1 MPKDLGRGPDQRRP
15 ESANNGSQQPLVFH
29 LDCPQKDLQKLG
41 RQIQASDIPPSY
53 DFKMTTFW
61 KLIYRFI
68 LQPLLMQLIQLQA
81 KKKPNLKE
89 ALDGR
94 IGLWERMDEALQQ
107 RDWDLP
113 LLWLHAASAGE
124 ILQAEPIIRQFE
136 KENVQ
141 LVLSYTSVNAKRW
154 LESGST
160 KLPNSVIWKDY
171 LPIDNHFNALRILA
185 KLQPDA
191 LVYVSY
197 DLWPNLVWEAQRK
210 GVPQFLVSAL
220 VHQGSWR
227 HSNLIGR
234 SLFSTIYKAMQEIA
248 AISAGDAQRI
258 LESYP
263 ESTIKVVGDT
273 RVDSVLSRRDSV
285 VPPVFPKT
293 WNKENVLIGGSIWPA
308 DIACLRSVL
317 LEALEE
323 LPELR
328 LILVPHEPTEEHV
341 SEIKEIFTSYPIH
354 LWSQGQKE
362 EFAKARVLIVDE
374 IGILS
379 SLYAKANLAFVGGA
393 FTTGVHNIMEP
404 AAFGLPT
411 FFGPRFHNYSTAIRF
426 VEDKLAHSVRNS
438 EELRLLIM
446 PLLKEPDK
454 AKELGMRAQN
464 LLEQEA
470 GAAQKC
476 AELVRPFFL
485 NSENP

>member
-1 MPKDLGRGPDQRRP
+1 
-15 ESANNGSQQPLVFH
+15 
-29 LDCPQKDLQKLG
+29 
-41 RQIQASDIPPSY
+41 
-53 DFKMTTFW
+53 MTTFW

-94 IGLWERMDEALQQ
+94 ISLWERMDEALQK
-107 RDWDLP
+107 RDWNLP
-113 LLWLHAASAGE
+113 LLWLHTASAGE

-185 KLQPDA
+185 KLQPEV

-234 SLFSTIYKAMQEIA
+234 SLFSTIYKAMQKIA

-263 ESTIKVVGDT
+263 ESTIKVAGDT

-285 VPPVFPKT
+285 VPPDFPKT
-293 WNKENVLIGGSIWPA
+293 WNKANVLIGGSIWPA

-323 LPELR
+323 LSELR
-328 LILVPHEPTEEHV
+328 LILVPHEPNEEHV
-341 SEIKEIFTSYPIH
+341 SEIKEIFSSYPIH
-354 LWSQGQKE
+354 LWSGGKKE

-374 IGILS
+374 IGTLS

-411 FFGPRFHNYSTAIRF
+411 FFGPRFRNYATAIRF
-426 VEDKLAHSVRNS
+426 VEDKLAYSVQDA
-438 EELRLLIM
+438 EELRSSMM

-454 AKELGMRAQN
+454 AKELGWRARN

-470 GAAQKC
+470 GAAQQC
-476 AELVRPFFL
+476 AELVRPFLL

>member
-1 MPKDLGRGPDQRRP
+1 
-15 ESANNGSQQPLVFH
+15 
-29 LDCPQKDLQKLG
+29 
-41 RQIQASDIPPSY
+41 
-53 DFKMTTFW
+53 MTTFW

-94 IGLWERMDEALQQ
+94 IGLWERMDEALQK

-273 RVDSVLSRRDSV
+273 RVDSVLSRRDGV
-285 VPPVFPKT
+285 TAPDFPKT

-341 SEIKEIFTSYPIH
+341 SEIVEIFSSYPIH

-476 AELVRPFFL
+476 AELIRPVFRT
-485 NSENP
+485 

>member
-1 MPKDLGRGPDQRRP
+1 M
-15 ESANNGSQQPLVFH
+15 SA
-29 LDCPQKDLQKLG
+29 KDLQKLG
-41 RQIQASDIPPSY
+41 RQIQASDIPPLY

-68 LQPLLMQLIQLQA
+68 LQPLLIQLIQQQA

-94 IGLWERMDEALQQ
+94 IGLWERMDEALQK
-107 RDWDLP
+107 RDWNLP

-141 LVLSYTSVNAKRW
+141 FVLSYTSVNAKRW

-234 SLFSTIYKAMQEIA
+234 SLFSTIYKAMKEIA

-263 ESTIKVVGDT
+263 KSTIKVVGDT

-285 VPPVFPKT
+285 ECTRF
-293 WNKENVLIGGSIWPA
+293 
-308 DIACLRSVL
+308 
-317 LEALEE
+317 
-323 LPELR
+323 
-328 LILVPHEPTEEHV
+328 
-341 SEIKEIFTSYPIH
+341 
-354 LWSQGQKE
+354 SQ
-362 EFAKARVLIVDE
+362 
-374 IGILS
+374 
-379 SLYAKANLAFVGGA
+379 N
-393 FTTGVHNIMEP
+393 ME
-404 AAFGLPT
+404 
-411 FFGPRFHNYSTAIRF
+411 
-426 VEDKLAHSVRNS
+426 
-438 EELRLLIM
+438 
-446 PLLKEPDK
+446 
-454 AKELGMRAQN
+454 
-464 LLEQEA
+464 
-470 GAAQKC
+470 
-476 AELVRPFFL
+476 
-485 NSENP
+485 

>member
-1 MPKDLGRGPDQRRP
+1 
-15 ESANNGSQQPLVFH
+15 
-29 LDCPQKDLQKLG
+29 
-41 RQIQASDIPPSY
+41 
-53 DFKMTTFW
+53 MTTFW

-81 KKKPNLKE
+81 KKKPNLKD

-94 IGLWERMDEALQQ
+94 IGLWERMDEALQK
-107 RDWDLP
+107 RDWNLP

-185 KLQPDA
+185 KLQPEA

-197 DLWPNLVWEAQRK
+197 DLWPNLVWAAQRK

-263 ESTIKVVGDT
+263 ESTIKVAGDT

-285 VPPVFPKT
+285 VPPDFPKT
-293 WNKENVLIGGSIWPA
+293 WNKANVLIGGSIWPA

-323 LPELR
+323 LSELR
-328 LILVPHEPTEEHV
+328 LILVPHETTEEHV
-341 SEIKEIFTSYPIH
+341 SEIKEIFSSYPIH
-354 LWSQGQKE
+354 LWSGGQKE

-426 VEDKLAHSVRNS
+426 IEDKLAHSVRNS
-438 EELRLLIM
+438 EELRMLIM

-454 AKELGMRAQN
+454 AKELGMRAQK

>member
-1 MPKDLGRGPDQRRP
+1 
-15 ESANNGSQQPLVFH
+15 
-29 LDCPQKDLQKLG
+29 
-41 RQIQASDIPPSY
+41 
-53 DFKMTTFW
+53 MTTFW

-81 KKKPNLKE
+81 KKKPNLKD

-94 IGLWERMDEALQQ
+94 IGLWERMDEALQK
-107 RDWDLP
+107 RDWNLP

-185 KLQPDA
+185 KLQPEA

-263 ESTIKVVGDT
+263 ESTIKVAGDT

-285 VPPVFPKT
+285 VPPDFPKT
-293 WNKENVLIGGSIWPA
+293 WNKANVLIGGSIWPA

-317 LEALEE
+317 LKALEE

-341 SEIKEIFTSYPIH
+341 SEIKEIFSSYPIH
-354 LWSQGQKE
+354 LWSGGKKE

-411 FFGPRFHNYSTAIRF
+411 FFGPRFRNYATAIRF
-426 VEDKLAHSVRNS
+426 VEDKLAYSVQDA
-438 EELRLLIM
+438 EELRSSMM

-454 AKELGMRAQN
+454 AKELGLRARN

-470 GAAQKC
+470 GAAQHC
-476 AELVRPFFL
+476 AELVRPFLL

>member
-1 MPKDLGRGPDQRRP
+1 
-15 ESANNGSQQPLVFH
+15 
-29 LDCPQKDLQKLG
+29 
-41 RQIQASDIPPSY
+41 
-53 DFKMTTFW
+53 MTTFW

-124 ILQAEPIIRQFE
+124 ILQAEPLIRQFE

-141 LVLSYTSVNAKRW
+141 LLLSYTSVNAKRW

-160 KLPNSVIWKDY
+160 KLPTSVIWKEY

-234 SLFSTIYKAMQEIA
+234 SLFSTIYKAMKEIA

-263 ESTIKVVGDT
+263 KSTIKVVGDT

-308 DIACLRSVL
+308 DLACLRSVL

-341 SEIKEIFTSYPIH
+341 SEIKEIFSIYPIH

-476 AELVRPFFL
+476 AELIRPVFRT
-485 NSENP
+485 

>member
-1 MPKDLGRGPDQRRP
+1 
-15 ESANNGSQQPLVFH
+15 
-29 LDCPQKDLQKLG
+29 
-41 RQIQASDIPPSY
+41 
-53 DFKMTTFW
+53 MTTFW

-362 EFAKARVLIVDE
+362 DFAKARVLIVDE

>member
-1 MPKDLGRGPDQRRP
+1 
-15 ESANNGSQQPLVFH
+15 
-29 LDCPQKDLQKLG
+29 
-41 RQIQASDIPPSY
+41 
-53 DFKMTTFW
+53 MTTFW

-273 RVDSVLSRRDSV
+273 RVDSVLSRRDGV
-285 VPPVFPKT
+285 TAPDFPKT
-293 WNKENVLIGGSIWPA
+293 WNKSNVLIGGSIWPA

-317 LEALEE
+317 LKALEE

-341 SEIKEIFTSYPIH
+341 SEIKEIFSSYPIH
-354 LWSQGQKE
+354 LWSRGQKE
-362 EFAKARVLIVDE
+362 AFAKARVLIVDE

>member
-1 MPKDLGRGPDQRRP
+1 
-15 ESANNGSQQPLVFH
+15 
-29 LDCPQKDLQKLG
+29 
-41 RQIQASDIPPSY
+41 
-53 DFKMTTFW
+53 MTTFW

-136 KENVQ
+136 RENVQ
-141 LVLSYTSVNAKRW
+141 LVVSYASVNAKRW

-210 GVPQFLVSAL
+210 AVPQFLVSAL

-308 DIACLRSVL
+308 DVACLRSVL

-362 EFAKARVLIVDE
+362 DFAKARVLIVDE

>member
-1 MPKDLGRGPDQRRP
+1 
-15 ESANNGSQQPLVFH
+15 
-29 LDCPQKDLQKLG
+29 
-41 RQIQASDIPPSY
+41 
-53 DFKMTTFW
+53 MTTFW

-285 VPPVFPKT
+285 VAPDFPKT

-341 SEIKEIFTSYPIH
+341 SEIKEIFSSYPIH

-476 AELVRPFFL
+476 AELIRPVFRT
-485 NSENP
+485 

>member
-1 MPKDLGRGPDQRRP
+1 
-15 ESANNGSQQPLVFH
+15 
-29 LDCPQKDLQKLG
+29 
-41 RQIQASDIPPSY
+41 
-53 DFKMTTFW
+53 MTTFW

-68 LQPLLMQLIQLQA
+68 LHPLLMQLIQLQA

-94 IGLWERMDEALQQ
+94 IGLWERMDEALQK
-107 RDWDLP
+107 RDWNLP

-141 LVLSYTSVNAKRW
+141 LALTYTSVNAKRW

-171 LPIDNHFNALRILA
+171 LPIDNHFNSLRILA

-234 SLFSTIYKAMQEIA
+234 SLFSTIYKAMKEIA

-263 ESTIKVVGDT
+263 KSIIRVVGDT

-285 VPPVFPKT
+285 IAPDFPKT
-293 WNKENVLIGGSIWPA
+293 WNKATVLIGGSIWPA
-308 DIACLRSVL
+308 DIACLRSAS

-328 LILVPHEPTEEHV
+328 LILVPHEPTEKHV
-341 SEIKEIFTSYPIH
+341 SEIKEIFSSYPIH
-354 LWSQGQKE
+354 LWSLGEEE

-379 SLYAKANLAFVGGA
+379 SLYAQANLAFVGGA

-411 FFGPRFHNYSTAIRF
+411 FFGPHFHNYSTAIRF
-426 VEDKLAHSVRNS
+426 VEEKLAYSVQNV
-438 EELRLLIM
+438 EELRSLMM
-446 PLLKEPDK
+446 PLLKDPDK
-454 AKELGMRAQN
+454 AKELGLRAQN

-470 GAAQKC
+470 GAAQQC
-476 AELVRPFFL
+476 AELVRPFLL
-485 NSENP
+485 NSENL

>member
-1 MPKDLGRGPDQRRP
+1 
-15 ESANNGSQQPLVFH
+15 
-29 LDCPQKDLQKLG
+29 
-41 RQIQASDIPPSY
+41 
-53 DFKMTTFW
+53 MTTFW

-308 DIACLRSVL
+308 DVACLRSVL

-341 SEIKEIFTSYPIH
+341 SEIKEIFSSYPIH

-476 AELVRPFFL
+476 AELIRPFFL

>member
-1 MPKDLGRGPDQRRP
+1 
-15 ESANNGSQQPLVFH
+15 
-29 LDCPQKDLQKLG
+29 
-41 RQIQASDIPPSY
+41 
-53 DFKMTTFW
+53 MTTFW

-308 DIACLRSVL
+308 DVDCLRSVL

-476 AELVRPFFL
+476 AELIRPVFRT
-485 NSENP
+485 

>member
-15 ESANNGSQQPLVFH
+15 ESASNGSQQPLVFH

-41 RQIQASDIPPSY
+41 RQSQASDIPPLY

-81 KKKPNLKE
+81 KKKPNLKD

-94 IGLWERMDEALQQ
+94 ISLWERMDEALQK
-107 RDWDLP
+107 RDWNLP

-141 LVLSYTSVNAKRW
+141 LALSYTSVNAKRW

-185 KLQPDA
+185 KLQPEA

-234 SLFSTIYKAMQEIA
+234 SLFSTIYKAMQKIA

-263 ESTIKVVGDT
+263 ELTIKVAGDT

-285 VPPVFPKT
+285 VPPDFPKT
-293 WNKENVLIGGSIWPA
+293 WNKANVLIGGSIWPA

-323 LPELR
+323 LSELR
-328 LILVPHEPTEEHV
+328 LILVPHEPNEEHV
-341 SEIKEIFTSYPIH
+341 SEIKEIFSSYPIH
-354 LWSQGQKE
+354 LWSGGQKE

-393 FTTGVHNIMEP
+393 FTSGVHNIMEP
-404 AAFGLPT
+404 AAFGLLT
-411 FFGPRFHNYSTAIRF
+411 FFGPRFRNYATAIRF
-426 VEDKLAHSVRNS
+426 VEDKLAYSVQDAK
-438 EELRLLIM
+438 ELRSSMM

-454 AKELGMRAQN
+454 AKELGLRARN

-470 GAAQKC
+470 GAAQQC
-476 AELVRPFFL
+476 AELVRPFLL

>member
-1 MPKDLGRGPDQRRP
+1 
-15 ESANNGSQQPLVFH
+15 
-29 LDCPQKDLQKLG
+29 
-41 RQIQASDIPPSY
+41 
-53 DFKMTTFW
+53 MTTFW

-171 LPIDNHFNALRILA
+171 LPIDNHFNALRMLA

-273 RVDSVLSRRDSV
+273 RVDSVLSRRDGV
-285 VPPVFPKT
+285 TAPDFPKT

-308 DIACLRSVL
+308 DVACLRPVL

-341 SEIKEIFTSYPIH
+341 SEIKEIFSSYPIH
-354 LWSQGQKE
+354 LWSRGQKE

>member
-1 MPKDLGRGPDQRRP
+1 
-15 ESANNGSQQPLVFH
+15 
-29 LDCPQKDLQKLG
+29 
-41 RQIQASDIPPSY
+41 
-53 DFKMTTFW
+53 MTTFW

-293 WNKENVLIGGSIWPA
+293 WNKENALIGGSIWPA
-308 DIACLRSVL
+308 DVACLRSVL

-341 SEIKEIFTSYPIH
+341 SEIKEIFSSYPIH
-354 LWSQGQKE
+354 LWSRGQKE
-362 EFAKARVLIVDE
+362 AFAKARVLIVDE

-470 GAAQKC
+470 GAAQQC
-476 AELVRPFFL
+476 AELVRPFLL

>member
-1 MPKDLGRGPDQRRP
+1 
-15 ESANNGSQQPLVFH
+15 
-29 LDCPQKDLQKLG
+29 
-41 RQIQASDIPPSY
+41 
-53 DFKMTTFW
+53 MTTFW

-341 SEIKEIFTSYPIH
+341 SEIKEIFSSYPIH

-476 AELVRPFFL
+476 AELIRPVFRT
-485 NSENP
+485 

>member
-1 MPKDLGRGPDQRRP
+1 
-15 ESANNGSQQPLVFH
+15 
-29 LDCPQKDLQKLG
+29 
-41 RQIQASDIPPSY
+41 
-53 DFKMTTFW
+53 MTTFW

-124 ILQAEPIIRQFE
+124 ILQAEPIIRQFD

-308 DIACLRSVL
+308 DVACLRSVL

-362 EFAKARVLIVDE
+362 DFAKARVLIVDE

-411 FFGPRFHNYSTAIRF
+411 IFGPRFHNYSTAIRF

-485 NSENP
+485 NSENQ

>member
-1 MPKDLGRGPDQRRP
+1 
-15 ESANNGSQQPLVFH
+15 
-29 LDCPQKDLQKLG
+29 
-41 RQIQASDIPPSY
+41 
-53 DFKMTTFW
+53 MTTFW

-263 ESTIKVVGDT
+263 KSTIKVVGDT

-285 VPPVFPKT
+285 VTPVFPKT

>member
-15 ESANNGSQQPLVFH
+15 ESASNGSQQPPVFH

-41 RQIQASDIPPSY
+41 RLIQASDIPPSY

-171 LPIDNHFNALRILA
+171 LPVDNHFNALRILA

-293 WNKENVLIGGSIWPA
+293 WNKENALIGGSIWPA
-308 DIACLRSVL
+308 DVACLRSVL

-411 FFGPRFHNYSTAIRF
+411 FFGPSFHNYATAIRF

-476 AELVRPFFL
+476 AELIRPVFRT
-485 NSENP
+485 

>member
-1 MPKDLGRGPDQRRP
+1 
-15 ESANNGSQQPLVFH
+15 
-29 LDCPQKDLQKLG
+29 
-41 RQIQASDIPPSY
+41 
-53 DFKMTTFW
+53 MTTFW

-68 LQPLLMQLIQLQA
+68 LQPLLMHLIQQQA

-94 IGLWERMDEALQQ
+94 IGLWERMDEALQK
-107 RDWDLP
+107 RDWNLP

-171 LPIDNHFNALRILA
+171 LPIDNHFNVLRILA

-210 GVPQFLVSAL
+210 GVPQFLISAL

-234 SLFSTIYKAMQEIA
+234 SLFSTIYMAMQEIA

-263 ESTIKVVGDT
+263 KSIIRVVGDT
-273 RVDSVLSRRDSV
+273 RVDSVLSRRDGV
-285 VPPVFPKT
+285 IAPDFPKT

-317 LEALEE
+317 LEALEK

-328 LILVPHEPTEEHV
+328 LILVPHEPTEKHV
-341 SEIKEIFTSYPIH
+341 SEITEIF
-354 LWSQGQKE
+354 L
-362 EFAKARVLIVDE
+362 
-374 IGILS
+374 
-379 SLYAKANLAFVGGA
+379 
-393 FTTGVHNIMEP
+393 
-404 AAFGLPT
+404 
-411 FFGPRFHNYSTAIRF
+411 
-426 VEDKLAHSVRNS
+426 
-438 EELRLLIM
+438 
-446 PLLKEPDK
+446 
-454 AKELGMRAQN
+454 
-464 LLEQEA
+464 
-470 GAAQKC
+470 
-476 AELVRPFFL
+476 
-485 NSENP
+485 

>member
-1 MPKDLGRGPDQRRP
+1 
-15 ESANNGSQQPLVFH
+15 
-29 LDCPQKDLQKLG
+29 
-41 RQIQASDIPPSY
+41 
-53 DFKMTTFW
+53 MTTFW

-308 DIACLRSVL
+308 DVACLRSVL

-411 FFGPRFHNYSTAIRF
+411 FFGPRFHNYATAIRF
-426 VEDKLAHSVRNS
+426 VEDKLAYSVQDA
-438 EELRLLIM
+438 EELRSSMM

-454 AKELGMRAQN
+454 AKELGLRAQN

-470 GAAQKC
+470 GAAQQC
-476 AELVRPFFL
+476 AELVRPFLL
-485 NSENP
+485 NSGNQ

>member
-1 MPKDLGRGPDQRRP
+1 
-15 ESANNGSQQPLVFH
+15 
-29 LDCPQKDLQKLG
+29 
-41 RQIQASDIPPSY
+41 
-53 DFKMTTFW
+53 MTTFW

-94 IGLWERMDEALQQ
+94 IGLWERMDEALQK
-107 RDWDLP
+107 RDWNLP

-160 KLPNSVIWKDY
+160 KLPNSVIWEDY

-185 KLQPDA
+185 KLQPEA

-273 RVDSVLSRRDSV
+273 RVDSVLSRRNNVIAHD
-285 VPPVFPKT
+285 FPKT

-317 LEALEE
+317 LEALVE

-328 LILVPHEPTEEHV
+328 LILVPHEPTEKHV
-341 SEIKEIFTSYPIH
+341 SEIVEIFSSYPIH
-354 LWSQGQKE
+354 LWSRGQE
-362 EFAKARVLIVDE
+362 DEFAKARVLIVDE

-411 FFGPRFHNYSTAIRF
+411 FFGPRFRNYSTAIRF

-454 AKELGMRAQN
+454 AKELGIRAQN

-476 AELVRPFFL
+476 AELIRPVFSNL
-485 NSENP
+485 ENP

>member
-1 MPKDLGRGPDQRRP
+1 
-15 ESANNGSQQPLVFH
+15 
-29 LDCPQKDLQKLG
+29 
-41 RQIQASDIPPSY
+41 
-53 DFKMTTFW
+53 MTTFW

-68 LQPLLMQLIQLQA
+68 LQPLLIQLIQQQA
-81 KKKPNLKE
+81 KKKPHLKE

-94 IGLWERMDEALQQ
+94 IGLWERMDEALQK
-107 RDWDLP
+107 RDWNLP
-113 LLWLHAASAGE
+113 LLWLHTASAGE

-141 LVLSYTSVNAKRW
+141 FVLTYTSVNAKRW

-171 LPIDNHFNALRILA
+171 LPIDSHFNALRILA
-185 KLQPDA
+185 KLQPNA

-210 GVPQFLVSAL
+210 GIPQFLVSAL

-234 SLFSTIYKAMQEIA
+234 SLFSTIYKAMKEIA

-263 ESTIKVVGDT
+263 ESTIKVAGDT
-273 RVDSVLSRRDSV
+273 RVDSVLSRRNGLNAPDL
-285 VPPVFPKT
+285 PET
-293 WNKENVLIGGSIWPA
+293 WSQANILIGGSIWPA
-308 DIACLRSVL
+308 DLACLRAVL
-317 LEALEE
+317 LDALEE
-323 LPELR
+323 LSELR
-328 LILVPHEPTEEHV
+328 IILVPHEPTGEHI
-341 SEIKEIFTSYPIH
+341 SEIQEVFSRYPIY
-354 LWSQGQKE
+354 LWSQCQEE

-411 FFGPRFHNYSTAIRF
+411 FFGPRFHNYSAAIRF
-426 VEDKLAHSVRNS
+426 VENKLAHSVRNS
-438 EELRLLIM
+438 EELSLLIM
-446 PLLKEPDK
+446 PLLEEPAK
-454 AKELGMRAQN
+454 AKELGLRAQS

-470 GAAQKC
+470 GAAQQC
-476 AELVRPFFL
+476 AELVRPFLL
-485 NSENP
+485 NSENT

>member
-1 MPKDLGRGPDQRRP
+1 
-15 ESANNGSQQPLVFH
+15 
-29 LDCPQKDLQKLG
+29 
-41 RQIQASDIPPSY
+41 
-53 DFKMTTFW
+53 MTTFW

-171 LPIDNHFNALRILA
+171 LPIDNHFNALRMLA

-362 EFAKARVLIVDE
+362 DFAKARVLIVDE

-485 NSENP
+485 NSENQ

>member
-1 MPKDLGRGPDQRRP
+1 
-15 ESANNGSQQPLVFH
+15 
-29 LDCPQKDLQKLG
+29 
-41 RQIQASDIPPSY
+41 
-53 DFKMTTFW
+53 MTTFW

-81 KKKPNLKE
+81 KKKPNLKD

-94 IGLWERMDEALQQ
+94 IGLWERMDEALQK
-107 RDWDLP
+107 RDWNLP

-263 ESTIKVVGDT
+263 ESTIKVAGDT

-285 VPPVFPKT
+285 VPPDFPKT
-293 WNKENVLIGGSIWPA
+293 WNKANVLIGGSIWPA

-323 LPELR
+323 LSELR
-328 LILVPHEPTEEHV
+328 LILVPHETTEEHV
-341 SEIKEIFTSYPIH
+341 SEIKEIFSSYPIH
-354 LWSQGQKE
+354 LWSGGQKE

-411 FFGPRFHNYSTAIRF
+411 FFGPRFRNYATAIRF
-426 VEDKLAHSVRNS
+426 VEDKLAYSVQDA
-438 EELRLLIM
+438 EELRSSMM

-454 AKELGMRAQN
+454 AKELGLRARN

-470 GAAQKC
+470 GAAQQC
-476 AELVRPFFL
+476 AELVRPFLL

>member
-308 DIACLRSVL
+308 DVACLRSVL

-341 SEIKEIFTSYPIH
+341 SEIKEIFSSYPIH
-354 LWSQGQKE
+354 LWSRGQKE

-476 AELVRPFFL
+476 AELIRPVFRT
-485 NSENP
+485 

>member
-1 MPKDLGRGPDQRRP
+1 
-15 ESANNGSQQPLVFH
+15 
-29 LDCPQKDLQKLG
+29 
-41 RQIQASDIPPSY
+41 
-53 DFKMTTFW
+53 MTTFW

-94 IGLWERMDEALQQ
+94 IGLWERMDEALQK
-107 RDWDLP
+107 RDWNLP

-141 LVLSYTSVNAKRW
+141 FVLSYTSVNAERW

-185 KLQPDA
+185 KLQPNA
-191 LVYVSY
+191 IVYVSY

-220 VHQGSWR
+220 VHKGSWR

-234 SLFSTIYKAMQEIA
+234 SLFSTIYKAMKEIS

-263 ESTIKVVGDT
+263 KSIIRVAGDT

-285 VPPVFPKT
+285 NVPDFPMT
-293 WNKENVLIGGSIWPA
+293 WDKANVLIGGSIWPA
-308 DIACLRSVL
+308 DLDCMRSVL
-317 LEALEE
+317 LDALEE

-328 LILVPHEPTEEHV
+328 LILVPHEPTEQHI
-341 SEIKEIFTSYPIH
+341 SEIEKIFSKYSIH
-354 LWSQGQKE
+354 LWSQGSKE
-362 EFAKARVLIVDE
+362 GFAEARILIVDE
-374 IGILS
+374 IGVLS

-411 FFGPRFHNYSTAIRF
+411 FFGPRFHNYATAIRF
-426 VEDKLAHSVRNS
+426 VEDKLAHSVRNA
-438 EELRLLIM
+438 EKLRLLIM

-454 AKELGMRAQN
+454 AKKLGLRAQN

-470 GAAQKC
+470 GAAEQC
-476 AELVRPFFL
+476 AELIRPFLL
-485 NSENP
+485 NQENR

>member
-1 MPKDLGRGPDQRRP
+1 
-15 ESANNGSQQPLVFH
+15 
-29 LDCPQKDLQKLG
+29 
-41 RQIQASDIPPSY
+41 
-53 DFKMTTFW
+53 MTTFW

-81 KKKPNLKE
+81 KKKPNLKV

-94 IGLWERMDEALQQ
+94 IGLWERMDEALQK
-107 RDWDLP
+107 RDWNLP

-141 LVLSYTSVNAKRW
+141 LILSYTSVNAKRW

-185 KLQPDA
+185 KLQPEA

-273 RVDSVLSRRDSV
+273 RVDSVLSRRDGMN
-285 VPPVFPKT
+285 VPDFPKT
-293 WNKENVLIGGSIWPA
+293 WDKANVLIGGSIWPA
-308 DIACLRSVL
+308 DLVCMRSVL
-317 LEALEE
+317 LDALEE

-328 LILVPHEPTEEHV
+328 LILVPHEPTEQHI
-341 SEIKEIFTSYPIH
+341 SEIEEIFSKYPIH
-354 LWSQGQKE
+354 LWSQGPKE
-362 EFAKARVLIVDE
+362 RFAEARVLIVDE
-374 IGILS
+374 IGVLS

-411 FFGPRFHNYSTAIRF
+411 FFGPRFHNYATAIRF
-426 VEDKLAHSVRNS
+426 VEDKLAHSVRNA
-438 EELRLLIM
+438 EKLRLLIM
-446 PLLKEPDK
+446 PLLKEPDN
-454 AKELGMRAQN
+454 AKELGLRAQN

-470 GAAQKC
+470 GAAEQC
-476 AELVRPFFL
+476 AELIRPFLL
-485 NSENP
+485 NQENT

>member
-1 MPKDLGRGPDQRRP
+1 
-15 ESANNGSQQPLVFH
+15 
-29 LDCPQKDLQKLG
+29 
-41 RQIQASDIPPSY
+41 
-53 DFKMTTFW
+53 MTTFW

-141 LVLSYTSVNAKRW
+141 LVVSYTSVNAKRW

-273 RVDSVLSRRDSV
+273 RVDSVLSRRDGV
-285 VPPVFPKT
+285 TALDFPKT
-293 WNKENVLIGGSIWPA
+293 WNKANVLIGGSIWPA
-308 DIACLRSVL
+308 DIVCLRSVL

-341 SEIKEIFTSYPIH
+341 SEIKEIFSSYPIH

-362 EFAKARVLIVDE
+362 DFAKARVLIVDE

-476 AELVRPFFL
+476 AELIRPVFRT
-485 NSENP
+485 

>member
-308 DIACLRSVL
+308 DVACLRSVL

>member
-1 MPKDLGRGPDQRRP
+1 
-15 ESANNGSQQPLVFH
+15 
-29 LDCPQKDLQKLG
+29 
-41 RQIQASDIPPSY
+41 
-53 DFKMTTFW
+53 MTTFW

-171 LPIDNHFNALRILA
+171 LPIDNHFNSLRILA
-185 KLQPDA
+185 KLQPDT

-308 DIACLRSVL
+308 DIACLRPVL

-341 SEIKEIFTSYPIH
+341 SEIKEIFSSYPIH

-476 AELVRPFFL
+476 AELIRPVFRT
-485 NSENP
+485 